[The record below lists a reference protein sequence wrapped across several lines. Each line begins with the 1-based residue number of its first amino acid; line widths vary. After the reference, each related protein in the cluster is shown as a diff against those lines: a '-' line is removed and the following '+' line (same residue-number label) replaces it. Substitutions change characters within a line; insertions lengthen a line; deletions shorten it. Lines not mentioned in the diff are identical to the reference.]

1 MESQIQT
8 NKTTSGIQKRTKSER
23 DGRNKNKNYANCN
36 CKGNGKAPVI
46 NIKSIHPEERA
57 PHWIPCC

>member
-8 NKTTSGIQKRTKSER
+8 NKTTSGIQKEAKSER
-23 DGRNKNKNYANCN
+23 DHRNKSIYYANCN
-36 CKGNGKAPVI
+36 CKGNGKAPVM

-57 PHWIPCC
+57 PHCIPCC